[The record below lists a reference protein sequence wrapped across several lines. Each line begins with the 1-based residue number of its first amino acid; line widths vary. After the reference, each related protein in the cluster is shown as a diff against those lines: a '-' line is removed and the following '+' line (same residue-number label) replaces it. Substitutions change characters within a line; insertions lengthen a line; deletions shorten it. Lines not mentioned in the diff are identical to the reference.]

1 VIAYLYEE
9 KFVPIKPMAMALGE
23 QTLLELAMG
32 SLTLLKSPN
41 LIKGKVKR
49 LKMKIQ
55 SVMMEP
61 TVGEAQV
68 MKGMLH
74 Y

>member
-1 VIAYLYEE
+1 
-9 KFVPIKPMAMALGE
+9 LGE

>member
-1 VIAYLYEE
+1 
-9 KFVPIKPMAMALGE
+9 MR
-23 QTLLELAMG
+23 

>member
-1 VIAYLYEE
+1 MIAYLYEE

-23 QTLLELAMG
+23 QSYLELAMR
-32 SLTLLKSPN
+32 SLTSLKSPN

-55 SVMMEP
+55 LVMRGP

-68 MKGMLH
+68 MKGMSH